1 MANYTKLKVIWKNN
15 LNNIYKDNTIIGVGQ
30 EAVINMDENGISN
43 IYVNFKV
50 DNEFFTDLVEIN
62 GNVIRV
68 PFKTDVLKAGTHQL
82 EIVAYLK
89 NGDVV
94 PSPTFSYYVEKSLK
108 NTDDIK
114 ADTHYPVLIEL
125 LEKVEEWNE
134 KIPYQEEQRIANENE
149 RKSNEIN
156 RQSNENTRQSNES
169 SRQQY
174 ETQRRVE
181 EDERLTDEQVRVN
194 AENIRIANENERL
207 RKEIERQNAEEL
219 RQIAYNSS
227 LYSRMDETEDR
238 LNEVD
243 SQLEHI
249 EKGIYNYVNI
259 LDYGA
264 KLDGVTD
271 DSLALEKAL
280 NDGSVILPSNSSIFI
295 GKTVHINKSCRILDG
310 NGAKLYTNSD
320 VTAFEISK
328 LYCEELL
335 NCITIKD
342 FFVDMTRGGNFC
354 TSYNSYFINFNDIR
368 INGMKN
374 CEYAIKVHNGFNI
387 TFKNVH
393 VGGTI
398 GELNTQSGN
407 NMKGIHIY
415 LSTTGI
421 NQSISGVVNAT
432 NILIDSCLIQRVKY
446 GVYLEVEDG
455 VFDTNKINNIGF
467 SHCDYAFY
475 ECGGKNSSFLNQQI
489 SMMRSEYCGTSI
501 TNRGY
506 LSVNNLYN
514 YKSNYLIDNQLEES
528 ITSFKGMINHWSP
541 DLDGCFVIY
550 DNKGIIDFSKAD
562 DFNYTS
568 NVGQKRGEGDFGLI
582 RQLKTTQRKRNGSS
596 NSLAINPFYV
606 EVIDQAGYINLS
618 TNVTNLINGLEFYM
632 TSSNGTSIDLPNKI
646 THRFADGENVTLHF
660 MVVNGKLTVLNQ
672 PNLYIYDKISGSVT
686 GTMGNNKIHFMDVNT
701 SLTSF
706 NFNKIGICILY
717 STTEGVTL
725 SNGGNKILNFANLNS
740 NNPFNLYNNPLIMIP
755 LNDGSGKGL
764 AIKC

>member
-1 MANYTKLKVIWKNN
+1 MDLNKKLEELKPYQ
-15 LNNIYKDNTIIGVGQ
+15 LNCNVFDAYSY
-30 EAVINMDENGISN
+30 NGLSMQ
-43 IYVNFKV
+43 
-50 DNEFFTDLVEIN
+50 DLLCQFFTKINECITVSNETIDLAKWLVNE
-62 GNVIRV
+62 G
-68 PFKTDVLKAGTHQL
+68 L
-82 EIVAYLK
+82 EIE
-89 NGDVV
+89 VV
-94 PSPTFSYYVEKSLK
+94 KKLMIWLEDGTLENIINVNLF
-108 NTDDIK
+108 NT
-114 ADTHYPVLIEL
+114 L
-125 LEKVEEWNE
+125 NE
-134 KIPYQEEQRIANENE
+134 KINGL
-149 RKSNEIN
+149 S
-156 RQSNENTRQSNES
+156 
-169 SRQQY
+169 
-174 ETQRRVE
+174 
-181 EDERLTDEQVRVN
+181 
-194 AENIRIANENERL
+194 
-207 RKEIERQNAEEL
+207 
-219 RQIAYNSS
+219 
-227 LYSRMDETEDR
+227 
-238 LNEVD
+238 

-295 GKTVHINKSCRILDG
+295 GKTVHINKSCRILNG
-310 NGAKLYTNSD
+310 NGSKLYTNTG

-328 LYCEELL
+328 LYCDVLL

-374 CEYAIKVHNGFNI
+374 CEYAIKIHNGFNI

-393 VGGTI
+393 INGTI
-398 GELNTQSGN
+398 GELNTPSGN
-407 NMKGIHIY
+407 YMKGIHIY
-415 LSTTGI
+415 LSNTGI

-475 ECGGKNSSFLNQQI
+475 ERGGKNSSFLNQQI

-562 DFNYTS
+562 DVNYTS

-582 RQLKTTQRKRNGSS
+582 RQLKTTQRKRNHSS
-596 NSLAINPFYV
+596 NSLTINPFYV
-606 EVIDQAGYINLS
+606 EVIDQTGYINLS

-632 TSSNGTSIDLPNKI
+632 ASSNGTSIDLPNKI
-646 THRFADGENVTLHF
+646 THRFADGENVALHF
-660 MVVNGKLTVLNQ
+660 MVINGKLTVLNQ

-686 GTMGNNKIHFMDVNT
+686 GTTSNKIHFMDANVN
-701 SLTSF
+701 LTSF
-706 NFNKIGICILY
+706 NFNKLGICILY